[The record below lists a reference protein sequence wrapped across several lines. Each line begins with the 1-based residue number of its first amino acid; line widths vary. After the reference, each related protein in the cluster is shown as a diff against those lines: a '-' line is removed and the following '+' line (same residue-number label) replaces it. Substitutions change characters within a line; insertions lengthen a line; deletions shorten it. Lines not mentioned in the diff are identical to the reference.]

1 MSAID
6 FVVRDGAGSFDRGSV
21 VPGAQPSVVLARGSD
36 ISLNLYPGQIAGYGR
51 QGQALVITLANGEV
65 LVLEG
70 FFDAAGNPTSQLYV
84 SAGGELYG
92 VELVA
97 GQGGQVFANYENG
110 GDFGKFNPDDAFFF
124 LRGPELLVAEG
135 AVVEDDAVG
144 MLANPLLGAFGA
156 IGPLGWGA
164 GAAGAAVLGSTFT
177 RDDDGRTSSNTDTNP
192 DTGDTDGDG
201 DGDGGDGGSDGGD
214 GGSGDGGDGGSG
226 GGGGGDGG
234 DGDGPDGPGPGPDDP
249 EDPDGPNEPE
259 TPVPPT
265 VTIREGTQSA
275 GHVVN
280 DDDRRDGVTI
290 GGTGTPGGTIEVTL
304 GNGSTQTGTVDE
316 NGDWQVVF
324 GPDDVP
330 PGEYSDSVT
339 VIITNEGGTGSDSD
353 FLDVDTETFVTFD
366 AEATE
371 GDGKVS
377 AVEAADGVILSGT
390 TEAGA
395 SVVVTV
401 YGKQYTATVTGESWT
416 AFVPAEDVTPGEYNL
431 EVSVTATDAVGNT
444 ANTSGTVL
452 VDTETFVT
460 VNTAIIGGDGTV
472 NRVERAAEPRVTGT
486 AEAGATV
493 VVTMGAA
500 SKTVVADQNG
510 NWITQFARAEIPGGT
525 YETTVTAT
533 ATDALGNTAFA
544 SGTVN
549 IDTELSVAFDTTPL
563 EGDNI
568 VNAAERADGVVLTGT
583 TDPGSTVIVQMG
595 GHSVTATV
603 AASGAWSAAF
613 PASALPQ
620 GETTIQATA
629 NATDPAGNTAS
640 ATRSVV
646 VDTTTFVTV
655 ETATVEGDGIINR
668 EERADGF
675 VLTGTAEAGAVVE
688 VSVEDYTVTTVAD
701 SSGNWSAQFR
711 RADAPLGESI
721 RAVSATATDIAGN
734 TATATG
740 TIRVDTLVNRLELDG
755 PVTAD
760 NTLNALE
767 VAAGVTLTGKVEEGS
782 TLFVTLQNT
791 RKEATVDA
799 DGNWTVDFGP
809 EALRT
814 GEYTGRIRM
823 EATDIAGNTRT
834 EDHFFQ
840 VDTIAPEVPV
850 ATSVDIGRD
859 GSLRS
864 FGISEADEN
873 LEVTRID
880 ANGSRTKLSV
890 DPEVDTRHNEID
902 LYFDTPVSDGSQ
914 LVISSTDLAGNQ
926 NATLFVLG
934 DRGTKVVDV
943 NNPGFDAFD
952 IGAIDLKFVD
962 WSELTLTAADLESL
976 SRNDNTLKIHG
987 GADDTVTLV
996 GGASLIGSE
1005 DGYSIYTLGT
1015 EGGRVLI
1022 EEDINVIT

>member
-6 FVVRDGAGSFDRGSV
+6 FVVRTGAGSFDRGSV
-21 VPGAQPSVVLARGSD
+21 VQGAQPSVVLARGSD

-124 LRGPELLVAEG
+124 LRGPDLLIAEG

-156 IGPLGWGA
+156 IGPWGWGA
-164 GAAGAAVLGSTFT
+164 GALGAGVLGSAFN

-192 DTGDTDGDG
+192 GTDDTDGD
-201 DGDGGDGGSDGGD
+201 GD
-214 GGSGDGGDGGSG
+214 GGSGDGGSGDGGSG
-226 GGGGGDGG
+226 DGDGGGDGGDGGGGDGG
-234 DGDGPDGPGPGPDDP
+234 GGGGDGPDGPGPGPDDP
-249 EDPDGPNEPE
+249 DAPEGP
-259 TPVPPT
+259 VRPT
-265 VTIREGTQSA
+265 VVIRDGTQSS

-280 DDDRRDGVTI
+280 DEDRRDGVVI
-290 GGTGTPGGTIEVTL
+290 GGTGTPGGTVEVTL
-304 GNGSTQTGTVDE
+304 GNGSTQTGTVDD
-316 NGDWQVVF
+316 NGEWQVVF
-324 GPDDVP
+324 GPDAVP
-330 PGEYSDSVT
+330 PGEYSDTVT
-339 VIITNEGGTGSDSD
+339 AVITNEGGTGSDSD

-395 SVVVTV
+395 GVIVTAD
-401 YGKQYTATVTGESWT
+401 GKQYTATVTGETWT
-416 AFVPAEDVTPGEYNL
+416 AFVPAADVTPGEYDL
-431 EVSVTATDAVGNT
+431 DVSVTASDAVGNT
-444 ANTSGTVL
+444 ASTSGTVI

-460 VNTAIIGGDGTV
+460 VNTGIVGGDGMV
-472 NRVERAAEPRVTGT
+472 NRSERADRPIVSGT

-493 VVTMGAA
+493 IVTMGAA
-500 SKTVVADQNG
+500 SKTVTADQDG
-510 NWITQFARAEIPGGT
+510 NWTTRFARAEIPGGT
-525 YETTVTAT
+525 YEATVTAT
-533 ATDALGNTAFA
+533 ATDALGNTATA
-544 SGTVN
+544 SGPVD

-563 EGDNI
+563 EGDDV
-568 VNAAERADGVVLTGT
+568 VNAAERADGVILTGT
-583 TDPGSTVIVQMG
+583 TDPGATVIVQMG
-595 GHSVTATV
+595 GQSVTATV

-613 PASALPQ
+613 AASALPE
-620 GETTIQATA
+620 GETSIVATA
-629 NATDPAGNTAS
+629 NATDAAGNIAS

-668 EERADGF
+668 AERGDGF

-701 SSGNWSAQFR
+701 ASGNWSAQFR

-721 RAVSATATDIAGN
+721 RAVTATATDIAGN
-734 TATATG
+734 TATTTS
-740 TIRVDTLVNRLELDG
+740 TIRVDTEVNRLELDG

-791 RKEATVDA
+791 RKQATVDA

-809 EALRT
+809 EAVRS
-814 GEYTGRIRM
+814 GEYTARIRM

-850 ATSVDIGRD
+850 ATSVDILRD

-880 ANGSRTKLSV
+880 ADGSRTKLAV
-890 DPEVDTRHNEID
+890 DPEADPRHNEID

-934 DRGTKVVDV
+934 DWGTKVVDV

-976 SRNDNTLKIHG
+976 SRNDNTLTIHG
-987 GADDTVTLV
+987 GSDDTVTLV
-996 GGASLIGSE
+996 GGASLIGSD